1 MPVVIL
7 IIGIILFI
15 GLIVVHEFGHFIV
28 ARRNG
33 VDVEEF
39 GIFFPPRLYHRKT
52 KAGWIFSIN
61 LLPLGGF
68 VKLKGEHDSDT
79 AKGSYGA
86 ASLWVKAKIMLAGVT
101 MNLVTAFILFTILGV
116 IGMPNVVPNQFK
128 ISSNTK
134 TFSQKVL
141 IGSVEKGSPA
151 AKAGLKS
158 NDEITAIGKVGQ
170 KPTKVSSITSVQSL
184 TKQLAGDK
192 VNVYFKRSGKNL
204 LATAVLLP
212 SSIVTASQQSY
223 INKLNHTKLNCVNIA
238 PPKGYL
244 GVELSQYSLERST
257 WSAPVNAAGFSVQA
271 TALTFQGL
279 GHALGGLGSLI
290 AGAVTGN
297 AVATAN
303 GQCSATSQVAGPIGI
318 FVILKD
324 SASLGF
330 DFMLFLI
337 AVISLT
343 LAIMNVLPIPAL
355 DGGRLWLTL
364 FTRAIK
370 KPLSAKAE
378 EIIIASSMAVLFGL
392 LILISISD
400 VHRFL

>member
-297 AVATAN
+297 AIARAN